1 MHQETLTKTE
11 VAILKFL
18 VGNLTKS
25 FTVREIA
32 KSIRQ
37 DYRITYDSIESLV
50 NKGIVEKVKKANI
63 NLCKIS
69 LQADVEI
76 FSYIEYLRA
85 TEFFN
90 RLKEIKLI
98 RNDLLDKITIY
109 SFTVILFGSYVKGT
123 YKKHSDLDLIF
134 LIPDKRFEKEVSTA
148 IASIERIS
156 PIGIHETILSYDDF
170 IEMLKGRGG
179 NIAKEVLEN
188 HVIFY
193 GAEAF
198 YKLLK
203 ATL

>member
-1 MHQETLTKTE
+1 MRQETFTKTE
-11 VAILKFL
+11 IAILKFL

-37 DYRITYDSIESLV
+37 DYRITYNSIDSLV
-50 NKGIVEKVKKANI
+50 NKGIVEKIKKANI

-69 LQADVEI
+69 LKADAEI

-85 TEFFN
+85 LEFFY

-98 RNDLLDKITIY
+98 KNDLLDKIPIY
-109 SFTVILFGSYVKGT
+109 AFTVILFGSYVKGT
-123 YKKHSDLDLIF
+123 YKKHSDLDLLF
-134 LIPDKRFEKEVSTA
+134 LIQDKRFEKEIATA

-156 PIGIHETILSYDDF
+156 PIGIHETILTYDDF
-170 IEMLKGRGG
+170 VKMLKERER
-179 NIAKEVLEN
+179 NIAKEVLEA
-188 HVIFY
+188 HIIFY
-193 GAEAF
+193 GGEAF